1 LFVLFGRT
9 SSNNKVPNFLMS
21 ALSWI
26 DFDQADRDRTRRIM
40 DLFNEKEARD
50 ELGLGSV
57 RDAISDLLFPGTST
71 IQTRLRYMMF
81 VPWLYRMAA
90 RTGGRADHARRL
102 EIQLITAL
110 LRGGETDSVI
120 GSEARDSLKRLPSDV
135 YWAGLL
141 ALGIRTSPG
150 GRAEFLAAG
159 DAAGMWAPSLPAAPN
174 DLLEEATFRLTPEE
188 GGFLRDRLAVSAR
201 ESLLNELA
209 QSGDRA
215 QATAIWLHPMRETWS
230 PRNITIVDQAERFAQ
245 IMNGAALLYNL
256 MLSERAAKMK
266 VSDSSHWHEKAGEYR
281 KRLSAWQTDTP
292 ESLATGW
299 NLAALWSLTSQ
310 TIHRVAPQTIT
321 FVTEWVTLVQR
332 GDALGD
338 DPVAR
343 SLILR
348 RETRLKGPKARLTN
362 DAALARWGG
371 SSGVGIL
378 NYRWTVVQRHLQDLA
393 DAI

>member
-1 LFVLFGRT
+1 
-9 SSNNKVPNFLMS
+9 
-21 ALSWI
+21 
-26 DFDQADRDRTRRIM
+26 
-40 DLFNEKEARD
+40 
-50 ELGLGSV
+50 
-57 RDAISDLLFPGTST
+57 
-71 IQTRLRYMMF
+71 
-81 VPWLYRMAA
+81 
-90 RTGGRADHARRL
+90 
-102 EIQLITAL
+102 
-110 LRGGETDSVI
+110 
-120 GSEARDSLKRLPSDV
+120 
-135 YWAGLL
+135 
-141 ALGIRTSPG
+141 
-150 GRAEFLAAG
+150 
-159 DAAGMWAPSLPAAPN
+159 MWAPSLPAAPN
-174 DLLEEATFRLTPEE
+174 DLREEATFRRTPEE

-201 ESLLNELA
+201 ESLFNELA
-209 QSGDRA
+209 QSGDIA
-215 QATAIWLHPMRETWS
+215 QATAIWLHPMRKTWS
-230 PRNITIVDQAERFAQ
+230 PRNITIVDQAQRFAQ

-321 FVTEWVTLVQR
+321 FVTEWAALVQR

-371 SSGVGIL
+371 SSGVAIL